1 MKKLLITLTI
11 TIFCLM
17 SFLPV
22 AAIGF
27 DFDTAA
33 KSVFVIVSG
42 DEHQISQGSGFA
54 IDNNLIV
61 TNAHVILNKD
71 QIAIACYS
79 ETDENNIGD
88 AYAAELVS
96 IDEDID
102 IAVLRVNGITLTPLK
117 QADVTTIKNGDDVY
131 AIGAPEGLPYT
142 LTKGT
147 VSSKLREMNGVKYVQ
162 TDAAINPGNSG
173 GPLLNDD
180 GEVIGINTL
189 KSASGENM
197 GFAIRID
204 FAMSYINGNSGAS
217 IQNKDKGSGNSGPS
231 SGPKDDGRTYG
242 SGSSNNSSS
251 VVIYVV
257 VSAVTVAV
265 LGFVLKLILSS
276 AANKDKSNADL
287 DVPVIE
293 NSFAAQGTDFD
304 SSQETSLIFQQKT
317 TGGLCILSGSMK
329 DAALNMTD
337 GQSVIIGKDPNLANL
352 ILDASYSMVS
362 RVHCTVTYVAK
373 VDKYFVTD
381 CSTNG
386 TYYGNGI
393 RFVRNA
399 RTPVAKGSIIKL
411 ANDNCLIKLI

>member
-1 MKKLLITLTI
+1 MNFKSIIT
-11 TIFCLM
+11 
-17 SFLPV
+17 
-22 AAIGF
+22 
-27 DFDTAA
+27 
-33 KSVFVIVSG
+33 
-42 DEHQISQGSGFA
+42 
-54 IDNNLIV
+54 
-61 TNAHVILNKD
+61 
-71 QIAIACYS
+71 CYS

-102 IAVLRVNGITLTPLK
+102 IAVLRVDEITLTPLR
-117 QADVTTIKNGDDVY
+117 QADAATIKNGDDVY

-217 IQNKDKGSGNSGPS
+217 IQNEDNGSGNGSPS
-231 SGPKDDGRTYG
+231 SGPKYNGRTYG
-242 SGSSNNSSS
+242 SGSSNNGSS
-251 VVIYVV
+251 VVIYAV

-276 AANKDKSNADL
+276 AANKDKSNADFG
-287 DVPVIE
+287 VPVIE
-293 NSFAAQGTDFD
+293 NDFAAQETGVDN
-304 SSQETSLIFQQKT
+304 SQETSLIFQQKT

-362 RVHCTVTYVAK
+362 RVHCTVTYVA
-373 VDKYFVTD
+373 
-381 CSTNG
+381 S
-386 TYYGNGI
+386 GI
-393 RFVRNA
+393 FPCA
-399 RTPVAKGSIIKL
+399 WYCQL
-411 ANDNCLIKLI
+411 